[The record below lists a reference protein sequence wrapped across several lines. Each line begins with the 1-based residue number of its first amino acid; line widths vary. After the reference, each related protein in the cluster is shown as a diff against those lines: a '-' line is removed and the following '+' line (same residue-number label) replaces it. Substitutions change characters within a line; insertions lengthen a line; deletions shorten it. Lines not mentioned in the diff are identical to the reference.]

1 MKTIDTLVKDMYDL
15 FDPLIASTLKEEEV
29 DAHLDSFTQSLK
41 QTIKGL
47 LNEKPRE
54 RGKLRLS
61 AIGRPAR
68 QLWYDKNS
76 KEEPKPLASNTR
88 IKFLYG
94 HLLEDVLILLA
105 RLAGHTVT
113 DLQKQVNVYGIVGHQ
128 DCMIDGILVDCK
140 SASGKSFEK
149 FSKDT
154 LSTDDPF
161 GYIAQISAYA
171 EGNNV
176 DEAAFLA
183 IDKQHGNIC
192 LTRIHSMDMINVKKR
207 IEYLKGSMDESNPPD
222 KCYADVSDGA
232 SGNRKLAIGC
242 FYCAHNR
249 TCWSDSNEGKG
260 LRVFNYANGHRYL
273 TKVGKEPNV
282 EEVTTW

>member
-1 MKTIDTLVKDMYDL
+1 
-15 FDPLIASTLKEEEV
+15 
-29 DAHLDSFTQSLK
+29 
-41 QTIKGL
+41 
-47 LNEKPRE
+47 
-54 RGKLRLS
+54 
-61 AIGRPAR
+61 
-68 QLWYDKNS
+68 
-76 KEEPKPLASNTR
+76 
-88 IKFLYG
+88 
-94 HLLEDVLILLA
+94 
-105 RLAGHTVT
+105 
-113 DLQKQVNVYGIVGHQ
+113 
-128 DCMIDGILVDCK
+128 MIDGVLVDCK

-207 IEYLKGSMDESNPPD
+207 IEYLKGSMDKDNPPD
-222 KCYADVSDGA
+222 KCYDDVPDGA

-242 FYCAHNR
+242 FYCLHNR
-249 TCWSDSNEGKG
+249 TCWSDANEGKG
-260 LRVFNYANGHRYL
+260 LRVFQYANGNRYL
-273 TKVGKEPNV
+273 TQVKKEPNV